1 MTASF
6 GELCSLTHCDFD
18 NNFLFPSVYLWLLC
32 LLLSQLA
39 KPALSLQV
47 HLTLKS
53 QLLELLHFSTRSL
66 RLMHPAVRELNWYA
80 A

>member
-6 GELCSLTHCDFD
+6 GELCSLIHCDFD

-32 LLLSQLA
+32 LLLSPSA

-47 HLTLKS
+47 HPMLKS
-53 QLLELLHFSTRSL
+53 QPLELLHFSTGNL
-66 RLMHPAVRELNWYA
+66 RLMHPAVRELNW
-80 A
+80 